1 MIDCPNGDLR
11 DALPDYVNDRLKASR
26 RVEVER
32 HLETCAACRDEVE
45 LLRELR
51 AAMRRSPTVNAD
63 AIAAAIPPYRAPV
76 RRGWTTGWR
85 AAAAIAAITVGG
97 ASIALLRDDA
107 PTDRGVERTA
117 IASPSRERIDSPPR
131 SVLPSVA
138 QVPRGGRSTAPASS
152 PTRELAMAGSAI
164 GELSDG
170 ELWELVEGLE
180 SLEALPATEVE
191 GAEPLP
197 ASALEDS

>member
-11 DALPDYVNDRLKASR
+11 DALPDYVNDRLHASR

-32 HLETCAACRDEVE
+32 HLEACAACRDEVE
-45 LLRELR
+45 LLCELR

-117 IASPSRERIDSPPR
+117 IASPSRERIDSAPT

-138 QVPRGGRSTAPASS
+138 QVPRVAAPFPSPDLWPVRVARASRPSLRISLGYAAGRCRAGVHRASCV
-152 PTRELAMAGSAI
+152 AHSA
-164 GELSDG
+164 
-170 ELWELVEGLE
+170 
-180 SLEALPATEVE
+180 ALTVTPEFVW
-191 GAEPLP
+191 PFQ
-197 ASALEDS
+197 